1 LTTSLKYLGRF
12 ALTNSFFLLCCLVCA
27 ASELTELQVP
37 RVIRVESGRETGL
50 PLNIAVS
57 NALYPQTMVVIR
69 GIPSS
74 VSLTEGRL
82 FPSGVWAL
90 KVSAAGSARFVTAS
104 NSQEDTPLIVSLV
117 TLEGANLGNATTQLV
132 IAPAAPV
139 ATENAAMSWTP
150 RLDAM
155 PETTGAIP
163 APEKP
168 ARPAAPAEKEPVRVL
183 YPSDIEKILKLMERG
198 DQHLLEG
205 KIPSA
210 RRFYQL
216 ATEMGWPEGA
226 LAIAR
231 TYDADHLR
239 RFPILGGIVPD
250 EALAHDW
257 YSRAREL
264 SLRVQMRDRQ
274 FSGAQ

>member
-1 LTTSLKYLGRF
+1 MKYLGRF
-12 ALTNSFFLLCCLVCA
+12 ALTNFFFLLCCLACA
-27 ASELTELQVP
+27 ASEPPELQVP
-37 RVIRVESGRETGL
+37 RIIRVESGRETGL

-90 KVSAAGSARFVTAS
+90 KVSAAGAARFVTAS

-132 IAPAAPV
+132 IAPASPAAPPQ
-139 ATENAAMSWTP
+139 AMESAAMSWTP
-150 RLDAM
+150 SLDPAS
-155 PETTGAIP
+155 ETTGAIP
-163 APEKP
+163 APETP
-168 ARPAAPAEKEPVRVL
+168 MRAAAPAEKEPVRVL
-183 YPSDIEKILKLMERG
+183 YPNDIEKILKLMERG

-216 ATEMGWPEGA
+216 AAEMGWPEGA

-239 RFPILGGIVPD
+239 RFPILGGITPD
-250 EALAHDW
+250 ESLAHDW
-257 YSRAREL
+257 YNRAREL

>member
-1 LTTSLKYLGRF
+1 
-12 ALTNSFFLLCCLVCA
+12 
-27 ASELTELQVP
+27 
-37 RVIRVESGRETGL
+37 
-50 PLNIAVS
+50 
-57 NALYPQTMVVIR
+57 MVVIR

-90 KVSAAGSARFVTAS
+90 KVSAAGAARFVTTS
-104 NSQEDTPLIVSLV
+104 DSQEDTPLIVSLV

-132 IAPAAPV
+132 IAPASPPAAAPT
-139 ATENAAMSWTP
+139 ATESAATSRET
-150 RLDAM
+150 RFDAATAM
-155 PETTGAIP
+155 TGAIGP
-163 APEKP
+163 PEKP
-168 ARPAAPAEKEPVRVL
+168 GRPAAPAEKEQVRVL
-183 YPSDIEKILKLMERG
+183 YPNDIEKILKLMERG

-239 RFPILGGIVPD
+239 RFPILGGITPD

-264 SLRVQMRDRQ
+264 SLRVQMRDRR
-274 FSGAQ
+274 FTGAQ